1 MKIGYGGD
9 MKIASAL
16 GLHVNTVTQGR
27 KELLSRDSEIDR
39 IRKKGGGRPPLK
51 KSTPEIIT
59 EIERLMKN
67 DVAGDPITGL
77 KWCRKTP
84 GKIAENT

>member
-1 MKIGYGGD
+1 MKIGHGGD
-9 MKIASAL
+9 IIIASAL

-27 KELLSRDSEIDR
+27 KELLSRDSELDR

-51 KSTPEIIT
+51 KTPEIIT

-67 DVAGDPITGL
+67 DVVGDPITGL
-77 KWCRKTP
+77 K
-84 GKIAENT
+84 